1 MSVKK
6 IIAFVTLV
14 IGLGLLIGGLFY
26 KLSFNKSQDDL
37 LALIEQNIHN
47 EEITIDI
54 PDKVVKKAI
63 TEYEKASKKD
73 PEQFPPL
80 TKDDIVFY
88 KTNKAKST
96 GIVEIPSI
104 KVKAGVIEGVSPRE
118 LAISAGRYTTSAT
131 PDKNEGNLVIAG
143 HVSGPVPVFAKLNK
157 VKVGDEI
164 RYTYKGITYEYIVTD
179 KFIAEPTQI
188 EILDCPPGKKMITLF
203 TCANNGKQRTVI
215 QAEAV
220 N

>member
-1 MSVKK
+1 MSAKK
-6 IIAFVTLV
+6 IIAGITLV
-14 IGLGLLIGGLFY
+14 IGVGLLIGGLFY
-26 KLSFNKSQDDL
+26 KLSFNKSQDEL
-37 LALIEQNIHN
+37 LSLIQQNVN
-47 EEITIDI
+47 QSEIAIDI
-54 PDKVVKKAI
+54 PDKVVKKAL
-63 TEYEKASKKD
+63 TDYEKASKKD

-80 TKDDIVFY
+80 TEEDMIFY
-88 KTNKAKST
+88 KTNKATST
-96 GIVEIPSI
+96 GIIEIPSI

-118 LAISAGRYTTSAT
+118 LAISAGRYKTSAT
-131 PDKNEGNLVIAG
+131 PDMSEGNLVVAG

-164 RYTYKGITYEYIVTD
+164 RYTYKGITYEYIVTN
-179 KFIAEPTQI
+179 KFIAQPTQV
-188 EILDCPPGKKMITLF
+188 EILDCPPGKKMLTVF